1 MTASLETFFARM
13 YISGNTP
20 HRGNVDEVEEE
31 IESRKRIRGKMTEG
45 GQMKGKKIK
54 LSWL

>member
-1 MTASLETFFARM
+1 M
-13 YISGNTP
+13 YISVNTP

-45 GQMKGKKIK
+45 GQIREKN
-54 LSWL
+54 